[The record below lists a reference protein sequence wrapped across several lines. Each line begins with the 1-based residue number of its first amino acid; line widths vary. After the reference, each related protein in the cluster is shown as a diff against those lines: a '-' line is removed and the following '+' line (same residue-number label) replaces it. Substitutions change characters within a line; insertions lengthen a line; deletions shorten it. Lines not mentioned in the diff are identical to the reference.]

1 MFCRGAQLSRIMT
14 YELFGIDQDYI
25 FRYKRGIEETTG
37 DDVLRVAKRHL
48 HPDKQA
54 ILIVTDV
61 DVIRSS
67 LKDLGLPM
75 FDVNIN

>member
-1 MFCRGAQLSRIMT
+1 MT